1 MRVVRPD
8 AVAVRSRGRVLL
20 QRRAPRGDWR
30 YHCRRATDLLFRL
43 EDDLDQAAR
52 LLRQAARAWAEPDAP
67 CWKVWEGAVSV
78 PLDDPATVV
87 AYNSEVQA
95 GSEDPV
101 APEAPKPPAVAGA
114 VAAREACPL
123 ALARVVHP
131 KCLPFSP
138 VESELE

>member
-67 CWKVWEGAVSV
+67 CWRVWEGAVSV

-87 AYNSEVQA
+87 AYNSEVQQ
-95 GSEDPV
+95 GQKIRLPR
-101 APEAPKPPAVAGA
+101 KPPSRQPWPERLRHV
-114 VAAREACPL
+114 R
-123 ALARVVHP
+123 
-131 KCLPFSP
+131 P
-138 VESELE
+138 VLSLSHA